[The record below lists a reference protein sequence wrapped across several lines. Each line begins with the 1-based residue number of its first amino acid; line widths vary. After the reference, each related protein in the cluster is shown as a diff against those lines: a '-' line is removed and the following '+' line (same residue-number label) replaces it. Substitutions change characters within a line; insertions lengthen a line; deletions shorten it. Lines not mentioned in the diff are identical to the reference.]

1 MTAETDLP
9 KGHIRFDGRHYVAL
23 ELFEA
28 ANAHVLEQGLYC
40 NQLIGTLNE
49 QGRTIRAL
57 QADKDRLQQE
67 IRSTRGAL
75 VECQRTQMA
84 MRAAVYGAVEGL

>member
-1 MTAETDLP
+1 MNETDIP
-9 KGHIRFDGRHYVAL
+9 QGHIRFDGRHYVAL

-28 ANAHVLEQGLYC
+28 ANQHVLEQGLYC

-57 QADKDRLQQE
+57 QTDQDRLHRE
-67 IRSTRGAL
+67 LHTARAAL
-75 VECQRTQMA
+75 ADCQRTEAA
-84 MRAAVYGAVEGL
+84 MRKAVYGAAERL